1 MKDAEY
7 VSSDNDDRINGW
19 CVKYHPDFVKFYT
32 SNQYLDRLNIGGPA
46 KAKEI
51 IKQKIRDICHSA
63 DPGSS
68 TYPRLGNMKWLKAK
82 KGVKIQEDRLT
93 GDYRILFLPTK
104 SDEQEITFFAI
115 KTHSGVQE
123 FLRDAHARVHNA
135 AMDEFAIERWED
147 DQAYSV
153 DMSQE
158 NAEEIVNQI
167 QRTFEDIVG
176 EQEISKNQ
184 QRFLEVSRTCSIYRL
199 GKYGIELDPSPEQ
212 VEHIN
217 SPSPMLL
224 PGVAGTGKSTVLQYR
239 YRNAIHSY
247 QDQEAFFKVGVYLTL
262 NKPLA
267 KSTRREVKKILSP
280 NLAPLVDLGVQDINS
295 WVSALLGEETAISTP
310 NLTFEIFRRWW
321 SKRQNLQRYDP
332 AQAWEEYRGVIKG
345 TADSIL
351 HPGGALT
358 LEAYLD
364 LPHDRCAY
372 PVNERRAYYT
382 EIVADFQEYR
392 KQSDSVL
399 YDDQDLIRKVR
410 ERKLPPIYKHIF
422 IDEVQDLTELQL
434 MVIMEMLKSSEEC
447 ICSKSKQV
455 CNCPPSCEN
464 CHCLIF
470 DATGDLSQQVYPT
483 RFRWEDTSRAIFESQ
498 GKRCNKRK
506 PMSTSYR
513 SVRSIV
519 DLSSY
524 YLDQMISD
532 YRQGGDITQAQAEQK
547 AETPAL
553 LEQTEERLYEIIDE
567 AKLPAAHC
575 PIIVRNERAKQRLE
589 ERLQAKL
596 KESLRKSL
604 QTQYPE
610 SEEVQDEEYQK
621 NISNE
626 LSRINSY
633 ILTVADAKGLEWN
646 NVVLWE
652 VSSGSEYLLEKKLHK
667 QRGKYIENS
676 DWNYQLELRHAFVAT
691 TRARLL
697 LLHLGRIRSEHEDNP
712 FYSELLKQE
721 LVVIEKTPID
731 LSRFSKSELTA
742 EEYEEMAEDYAN
754 KEMYGAAAL
763 IYKNNLKNPRKANE
777 MDYFEAKKIQ
787 NPLLMAQHLISYE
800 RGWTGHSLGDVE
812 KRHVLELLDDNGDD
826 TELGYVIE
834 LATMLGLEKRIKTA
848 ELRRKETLA
857 SVFGNPEIYASIAA
871 DYAELDQHEKA
882 GDYFSRAEDI
892 DNAIQCWWKAK
903 VFNKAWEAICPLLA
917 PNQSLKYELLMI
929 NLLTKARLSKDDT
942 TLFKERFKVEL
953 TSEAHQA
960 LKELSIKLGE
970 IEFALEE
977 SKTRVS
983 DLAYAALS
991 VEERALKFLKRSKWR
1006 EGLNEFVKDEMLDFK
1021 KGLKFCGKISQADLL
1036 EWYTTITDDSTSQI
1050 NRHQKLAFF
1059 EYLFMRS
1066 FSGQFPISKVM
1077 EYLKQL
1083 EISGV
1088 KKQQIGAN
1096 SPLEKWQHAV
1106 YCVKNP
1112 QDANTG
1118 SGKANVS
1125 ALVRWYIEDATL
1137 NSDLLLH
1144 TIRCALFCSLEK
1156 TYTVFEK
1163 TCGRIISTKI
1173 YTREAL
1179 IVAELFIKTQMNPR
1193 RYSHGNYP
1201 KIRKALIG
1209 SMKHTDVADFVD
1221 VWFDFFLDM
1230 QPDKNLL
1237 DKNTQVKRDIQIV
1250 FPLFKDRVN
1259 GFNHGL
1265 PSIGLYPDD
1274 SLTRR
1279 YGSGDKNYSFSRD
1292 GLAILKQKE
1301 YTRGQINAVD
1311 RIIDESNDGADNLME
1326 VYIDE
1331 MILKPNKKIK
1341 PRCFFELVE
1350 EYLAKQHSANS
1361 EEIDIEEETL
1371 VAEEEGEDDEES
1383 IKEVEAS
1390 EKVES
1395 EPPDEAL
1402 IEKEDET
1409 TDDSSPDPPIQ
1420 QEVNEDEPAKGYELA
1435 GLTSELLLKNLHR
1448 DAPEAVAKWF
1458 NENYKSFFHSGNG
1471 AFIMECY
1478 TLFIQRLEQ
1487 RPPTFDVSIIN
1498 EWLCFHEILKV
1509 MRSEFNFPTNP
1520 YQENQRMS
1528 AELGEARR
1536 TLAENRSA
1544 YSKDV
1549 VNALIS
1555 IR

>member
-1 MKDAEY
+1 M
-7 VSSDNDDRINGW
+7 SSKYDNRINGW
-19 CVKYHPDFVKFYT
+19 CVKYQPDFVKFFS
-32 SNQYLDRLNIGGPA
+32 SNRYLDRLNVGGPA
-46 KAKEI
+46 KAKQI
-51 IKQKIRDICHSA
+51 IEAKIRDICNSA

-104 SDEQEITFFAI
+104 PDENELTFFAI

-135 AMDEFAIERWED
+135 AMDEFAIEKWEE
-147 DQAYSV
+147 DQTYSV

-158 NAEEIVNQI
+158 NAEEFVNQI
-167 QRTFEDIVG
+167 QKTFEEIVG
-176 EQEISKNQ
+176 KKEISKNL
-184 QRFLEVSRTCSIYRL
+184 QRFLDVSRTCSIYRL

-239 YRNAIHSY
+239 YRNAILSY
-247 QDQEAFFKVGVYLTL
+247 RDQSAFFKVGVYLTL

-280 NLAPLVDLGVQDINS
+280 ELAPHVDVGVQDINS
-295 WVSALLGEETAISTP
+295 WVSALLGEEAAISTP
-310 NLTFEIFRRWW
+310 NLTFENFRRWW
-321 SKRQNLQRYDP
+321 SKRQNLQKYDP

-345 TADSIL
+345 TAESIL

-358 LEAYLD
+358 LEAYLG

-372 PVNERRAYYT
+372 PRNKRHAYYT
-382 EIVADFQEYR
+382 EIVEDFQEYR
-392 KQSDSVL
+392 KQSNSVL
-399 YDDQDLIRKVR
+399 YDDQDLIRKVK

-434 MVIMEMLKSSEEC
+434 MVIMEMLISSEKC
-447 ICSKSKQV
+447 ICSKSKEV
-455 CNCPPSCEN
+455 CNCPPSCEY

-470 DATGDLSQQVYPT
+470 DVTGDLSQQVYPT

-524 YLDQMISD
+524 YLDRMVSD

-575 PIIVRNERAKQRLE
+575 PIIVRNETAKQQLE
-589 ERLQAKL
+589 EQL
-596 KESLRKSL
+596 KAQLMESLRKSL
-604 QTQYPE
+604 QVQYPE
-610 SEEVQDEEYQK
+610 SKEIQDEEYQK
-621 NISNE
+621 SISNE
-626 LSRINSY
+626 MSRINSY
-633 ILTVADAKGLEWN
+633 ILTIADAKGLEWN

-652 VSSGSEYLLEKKLHK
+652 ISSGSEYLLEKKLHE
-667 QRGKYIENS
+667 QRGKYIEES

-697 LLHLGRIRSEHEDNP
+697 LLHLGKIRSEHEGNP
-712 FYSELLKQE
+712 FYSELVDNE

-731 LSRFSKSELTA
+731 LSRFSKSELTV

-763 IYKNNLKNPRKANE
+763 IYNNNLKNPRRANE

-787 NPLLMAQHLISYE
+787 DSLLMAKHLISYE
-800 RGWTGHSLGDVE
+800 RGWKGHTLGEPE
-812 KRHVLELLDDNGDD
+812 KRHVLELLDENGDD

-834 LATMLGLEKRIKTA
+834 IATMLGLDKKVKMA

-857 SVFGNPEIYASIAA
+857 GVFGNPEIYDSIAA

-882 GDYFSRAEDI
+882 GDYFLRAENTE
-892 DNAIQCWWKAK
+892 NAIQCWWKAK
-903 VFNKAWEAICPLLA
+903 VFHKAWEAICPLLA

-929 NLLTKARLSKDDT
+929 NLLTKAPLDKDNK
-942 TLFKERFKVEL
+942 TLFRKRFKVQPTDHAL
-953 TSEAHQA
+953 QA
-960 LKELSIKLGE
+960 LKELNFKLGE
-970 IEFALEE
+970 LEFSFEE

-983 DLAYAALS
+983 DLANAALS
-991 VEERALKFLKRSKWR
+991 NEERALKFLKSGKWKQ
-1006 EGLNEFVKDEMLDFK
+1006 GLNEFIKDEMLDFK
-1021 KGLKFCGKISQADLL
+1021 EGLEFCEKVSQEDLL
-1036 EWYTTITDDSTSQI
+1036 GWYTTLTEDTKPSI
-1050 NRHQKLAFF
+1050 NGHQKLVFF
-1059 EYLFMRS
+1059 EYLFKRS
-1066 FSGQFPISKVM
+1066 MSSKYAICKVM
-1077 EYLKQL
+1077 EYLKSL
-1083 EISGV
+1083 EIKGV
-1088 KKQQIGAN
+1088 MTQQIGAN
-1096 SPLEKWQHAV
+1096 SAFRKWQHAV

-1112 QDANTG
+1112 QDVNTG
-1118 SGKANVS
+1118 SGKACVS
-1125 ALVRWYIEDATL
+1125 ALVRWYTEDATL

-1144 TIRCALFCSLEK
+1144 TIRCAMFCSLQK
-1156 TYTVFEK
+1156 TYMIFEK
-1163 TCGRIISTKI
+1163 TCGRRISSKI
-1173 YTREAL
+1173 YIQEAL

-1193 RYSHGNYP
+1193 RYSTKNYH

-1209 SMKHTDVADFVD
+1209 SIKHTDVPDFVD

-1237 DKNTQVKRDIQIV
+1237 DKHTLLKRDIQRV
-1250 FPLFKDRVN
+1250 FPIFKGIVS
-1259 GFNHGL
+1259 GFEDGL
-1265 PSIGLYPDD
+1265 PSVGCYPHD
-1274 SLTRR
+1274 SLKRR
-1279 YGSGDKNYSFSRD
+1279 YDNGDKRYSFSKD
-1292 GLAILKQKE
+1292 GLVILKHKE
-1301 YTRGQINAVD
+1301 YTKGQKNAVN
-1311 RIIDESNDGADNLME
+1311 RIIDERNDGEENLTA
-1326 VYIDE
+1326 VYINE
-1331 MILKPNKKIK
+1331 MILKPNKDIN
-1341 PRCFFELVE
+1341 PVCFFELIE
-1350 EYLAKQHSANS
+1350 EYLVKHSSVNN
-1361 EEIDIEEETL
+1361 EEIGIEEETL
-1371 VAEEEGEDDEES
+1371 VVE
-1383 IKEVEAS
+1383 EVEAFEEVESTPS
-1390 EKVES
+1390 EKGLMEQ
-1395 EPPDEAL
+1395 EEAS
-1402 IEKEDET
+1402 
-1409 TDDSSPDPPIQ
+1409 DDRAPGPLA
-1420 QEVNEDEPAKGYELA
+1420 QEEVTEDEPVEENELG
-1435 GLTSELLLKNLHR
+1435 GLTSKLLLQHLHR
-1448 DAPEAVAKWF
+1448 NTPEDVAKWF
-1458 NENYKSFFHSGNG
+1458 NEGYKSLFHSRNG
-1471 AFIMECY
+1471 SFILECY

-1487 RPPTFDVSIIN
+1487 RPSTFDVSIIN

-1509 MRSEFNFPTNP
+1509 MRSEFNFQTNP
-1520 YQENQRMS
+1520 YRENQRMA

-1536 TLAENRSA
+1536 TVAANPTA
-1544 YSKDV
+1544 YTRDV